1 MKEEAIDNFE
11 KFMNN
16 TPEEE
21 GKIGKYKRV
30 EAGSKKS
37 FGNFEAELVNKV
49 SSYCTL
55 IDMDRT
61 KYISSLIEKDLEN
74 KVIHNDFM
82 ELEEYFYF
90 NWQELLNKKTVKA
103 TNIEPLHDLEEYYIV
118 KKISN
123 NLDKFSVEYNSFCYG
138 NNPYIHRGFYFLPK
152 VKKADNGLILETYI
166 LVFDY
171 DVRNDFLEISLID
184 NKQDLLLYRMDTTA
198 EGFFSNMRDYMKEII
213 TEDNKID
220 LITFFSPI
228 SILEN
233 YSNRKMLEAAKKYG
247 KLERWIKDFEEEE
260 FIPEDVYPYIALIDD
275 NDPHLKELNNHLNG
289 LEEINIDVE
298 IYGMESEGKISIYL
312 DR

>member
-11 KFMNN
+11 KCMNN

-21 GKIGKYKRV
+21 KIGKYKRV

-37 FGNFEAELVNKV
+37 FGNFEANLVNKV

-123 NLDKFSVEYNSFCYG
+123 NLDKFSAEYKSFCYG

-184 NKQDLLLYRMDTTA
+184 NKQDLLIYRMDTTA

-213 TEDNKID
+213 TEDKEID

-247 KLERWIKDFEEEE
+247 ALEKVKPFEEEE
-260 FIPEDVYPYIALIDD
+260 FIPEDVYPYIALLDD
-275 NDPHLKELNNHLNG
+275 NDQYLKELNKHLNG
-289 LEEINIDVE
+289 LEEIHIDMV
-298 IYGMESEGKISIYL
+298 IYGMESEENEIVYL
-312 DR
+312 ER

>member
-11 KFMNN
+11 KCMNN

-21 GKIGKYKRV
+21 KIGKYKRV

-37 FGNFEAELVNKV
+37 FGNFEANLVNKV

-123 NLDKFSVEYNSFCYG
+123 NLDKFSAEYKSFCYG

-184 NKQDLLLYRMDTTA
+184 NKQDLLIYRMDTTA
-198 EGFFSNMRDYMKEII
+198 EGFFSYFFYYMKEII
-213 TEDNKID
+213 TEDKEID

-247 KLERWIKDFEEEE
+247 ALEKVKPFEEEE
-260 FIPEDVYPYIALIDD
+260 FIPEDVYPYIALLDD
-275 NDPHLKELNNHLNG
+275 NDQYLKELNKHLNG
-289 LEEINIDVE
+289 LEEIHIDMV
-298 IYGMESEGKISIYL
+298 IYGMESEENEIVYL
-312 DR
+312 ER

>member
-11 KFMNN
+11 KCMNN

-21 GKIGKYKRV
+21 KIGKYKRV

-37 FGNFEAELVNKV
+37 FGNFEANLVNKV

-123 NLDKFSVEYNSFCYG
+123 NLDKFSAEYKSFCYG

-171 DVRNDFLEISLID
+171 DVRNDFFFFCLID
-184 NKQDLLLYRMDTTA
+184 NKQDLLIYRMDTTA

-213 TEDNKID
+213 TEDKEID

-247 KLERWIKDFEEEE
+247 ALEKVKPFEEEE
-260 FIPEDVYPYIALIDD
+260 FIPEDVYPYIALLDD
-275 NDPHLKELNNHLNG
+275 NDQYLKELNKHLNG
-289 LEEINIDVE
+289 LEEIHIDMV
-298 IYGMESEGKISIYL
+298 IYGMESEENEIVYL
-312 DR
+312 ER